1 MIGARAP
8 IAALSQTWSSPAL
21 VRVQGAWAL
30 LCVATWIY
38 TVAIAV
44 YAYRVGGAEDVALAL
59 LLRTLPSVVAGPLI
73 GAIGDRRSRSALMAV
88 SAAVTALALGATAVA
103 DAAGA
108 AAPPVYLLGLL
119 VTVPGMAFRAAQ
131 SAAMPA
137 LARDARDLAAAN
149 VVTSTVESAAVFLG
163 PAAAA
168 ALLALGGDE
177 LAFGVAAAMAVAA
190 TGVVAGLRGGR
201 LPGRPAHA
209 AIASSRDAAADPTV
223 RLVLGLL
230 LAQTF
235 VSGAFNVLVALV
247 AIEELDIGES
257 GVGLLLAAYGAGGI
271 AGSVVA
277 FTLTGSMR
285 LAAVLSA
292 GMLLWGLPLMAI
304 AATSVPAV
312 AIGLL
317 LAVGLGNVLFDV
329 ATVTLLQR
337 TVPDGVL
344 ARVFGALETIVVLG
358 LGLGAAVSPLLAQEL
373 GTRGALVAVGV
384 VLPALALLLWR
395 PLVRANR
402 GARIAAAELT
412 VLRRV
417 PVFAG
422 LPAPVLE
429 NLALHARRRTV
440 VAGTRV
446 ITQGEP
452 GEAFYAI
459 ASGRL
464 RVLVDDEEVA
474 VLGPGQGA
482 GEIALLRDVPRIATV
497 DAIEDAELLI
507 VRRDPFITAVTGHTP
522 SLDDANAI
530 VAAHMAT
537 AGLARR
543 AR

>member
-1 MIGARAP
+1 VNGARAP
-8 IAALSQTWSSPAL
+8 IAALRQTTGSPAL
-21 VRVQGAWAL
+21 ARVQGAWAL

-44 YAYRVGGAEDVALAL
+44 YAYRIGGAADVAAAL
-59 LLRTLPSVVAGPLI
+59 LLRTLPSVVAGPLL
-73 GAIGDRRSRSALMAV
+73 GAVGDRRSRSAVMTA
-88 SAAVTALALGATAVA
+88 SAAITALAIGATVL
-103 DAAGA
+103 A
-108 AAPPVYLLGLL
+108 AASDVAAAPVYLLGVL

-149 VVTSTVESAAVFLG
+149 VVTSTVESTAVVAG

-168 ALLALGGDE
+168 VLLALGGHE
-177 LAFGVAAAMAVAA
+177 LAFIVAAALAAAA
-190 TGVVAGLRGGR
+190 TVVGAGLRGDR
-201 LPGRPAHA
+201 LPDRPAGT
-209 AIASSRDAAADPTV
+209 AIASTRDAAADPTV

-235 VSGAFNVLVALV
+235 VSGAFNVLVALL
-247 AIEELDIGES
+247 AIEQLDIGES
-257 GVGLLLAAYGAGGI
+257 GVGLLMAAFGAGGV
-271 AGSVVA
+271 AGSLAA

-285 LAAVLSA
+285 LAAVLTA
-292 GMLLWGLPLMAI
+292 GMLLWGVPLMAVGV
-304 AATSVPAV
+304 TSEPWAAV
-312 AIGLL
+312 ALV

-329 ATVTLLQR
+329 STVTLLQR
-337 TVPDGVL
+337 TVPDSVL
-344 ARVFGALETIVVLG
+344 ARVFGTLETVVVLG
-358 LGLGAAVSPLLAQEL
+358 LGLGAAVTPLLVQEL
-373 GTRGALVAVGV
+373 GVRGALVTVGA
-384 VLPALALLLWR
+384 VLPALALLLRR
-395 PLVRANR
+395 PLIRANR
-402 GARIAAAELT
+402 GARIAAEELA

-440 VAGTRV
+440 AAGTRV
-446 ITQGEP
+446 ITQGDR
-452 GEAFYAI
+452 GEEFYAI
-459 ASGRL
+459 ASGSL
-464 RVLVDDEEVA
+464 RVTVDGDAVA

-497 DAIEDAELLI
+497 DAIEDTELLA
-507 VRRDPFITAVTGHTP
+507 VRRDPFITAVTGHAP

-530 VAAHMAT
+530 VAAHMAA